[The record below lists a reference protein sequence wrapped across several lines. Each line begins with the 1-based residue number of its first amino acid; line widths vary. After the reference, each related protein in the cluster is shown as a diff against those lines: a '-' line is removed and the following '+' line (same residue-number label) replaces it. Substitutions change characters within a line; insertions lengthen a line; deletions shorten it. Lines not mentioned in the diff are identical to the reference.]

1 MPTETAA
8 PATAHLA
15 APHTAPEALPHRP
28 QKWLK
33 PTLIAIA
40 VVVVVIVTA
49 GLLGRV
55 FASQTLKRWTAA
67 EAVPTVQVIAPTLDG
82 AGQTLA
88 LPGSVQAFYNASIH
102 ARVSGYL
109 KRWYQDIGAQVKAG
123 QVLADIDT
131 PELDQQLA
139 QAKADLA
146 TAVANQRLA
155 QTTAARWTGLLA
167 KDAVSQQE
175 TDEKTGDLAAKTS
188 LVNAARADVDRLQ
201 ATEGFKRIVAPFDGI
216 VTARNTDVGQLIAAG
231 APTDPGL
238 FTVSDVHRLRIYVN
252 VPQSYSAEL
261 KPGMTATL
269 TVPEHPGQTFQATL
283 ANTSGAIGTQSGT
296 LLVELQIDNTAGQL
310 KPGDYA
316 QVTFA
321 LPTQANDVR
330 VPASALIFR
339 QKGMAVATIGP
350 NGRVLMKP
358 ITIGV
363 DQGSFVDIAAGLSP
377 TDRVIDNPPDSLETG
392 DQVNVSTAPPTKVG

>member
-8 PATAHLA
+8 PATAHPA
-15 APHTAPEALPHRP
+15 AHTPPEEMPHRP

-33 PTLIAIA
+33 PALIVGA
-40 VVVVVIVTA
+40 VVVVFIVAA

-55 FASQTLKRWTAA
+55 FASQGLKTWTAA
-67 EAVPTVQVIAPTLDG
+67 QAVPTVQVIAPMADG
-82 AGQTLA
+82 AGQTLT
-88 LPGSVQAFYNASIH
+88 LPGNVQAFINASIH

-123 QVLADIDT
+123 QILADIDA

-269 TVPEHPGQTFQATL
+269 TVPEHPGQSFTATL
-283 ANTSGAIGTQSGT
+283 ANTSGAIGAQSGT
-296 LLVELQIDNTAGQL
+296 LLVELQIDNAAGQL

-316 QVTFA
+316 QVSFA

-339 QKGMAVATIGP
+339 QKGEAVATVGAD
-350 NGRVLMKP
+350 GRVVMKP

-363 DQGSFVDIAAGLSP
+363 DQGSYVDVAAGLGP
-377 TDRVIDNPPDSLETG
+377 NDRVIDNPPDSLETG
-392 DQVNVSTAPPTKVG
+392 DKVNISTAPPTKVG

>member
-8 PATAHLA
+8 PASAQPTA
-15 APHTAPEALPHRP
+15 HTAPEHRLHRP
-28 QKWLK
+28 QTWLK
-33 PTLIAIA
+33 PTLIVGA
-40 VVVVVIVTA
+40 VVVVVVVTI

-55 FASQTLKRWTAA
+55 FASQTLKTWTVTQ
-67 EAVPTVQVIAPTLDG
+67 AVPTVQVIAPTEDG

-88 LPGSVQAFYNASIH
+88 LPGNVQAFTNATIH

-109 KRWYQDIGAQVKAG
+109 KRWYQDIGAEVKAG
-123 QVLADIDT
+123 QILADIDT

-252 VPQSYSAEL
+252 VPQSYSSQL
-261 KPGMTATL
+261 KLGMAATL
-269 TVPEHPGQTFQATL
+269 AVPEHPGQTFQATL
-283 ANTSGAIGTQSGT
+283 VNTSGAIGAQSGT
-296 LLVELQIDNTAGQL
+296 LLVELQIDNSAGQL

-316 QVTFA
+316 QVSFA
-321 LPTQANDVR
+321 LPTDASQVR
-330 VPASALIFR
+330 VPASALVFR
-339 QKGMAVATIGP
+339 HKGMAVATLGP
-350 NGRVLMKP
+350 DGRVLFKP

-363 DQGSFVDIAAGLSP
+363 DEGSYVDVAAGLGPS
-377 TDRVIDNPPDSLETG
+377 DRVIDNPPDSLETG
-392 DQVNVSTAPPTKVG
+392 DKVNVATAPPTKVG

>member
-1 MPTETAA
+1 M
-8 PATAHLA
+8 L
-15 APHTAPEALPHRP
+15 HRP

-33 PTLIAIA
+33 PVLIAGI
-40 VVVVVIVTA
+40 VVVVVVVAI

-55 FASQTLKRWTAA
+55 FASQTLKTWTVA
-67 EAVPTVQVIAPTLDG
+67 EAVPTVQVIAPAQDG
-82 AGQTLA
+82 GGQTLT
-88 LPGSVQAFYNASIH
+88 LPGNVQAFYNASIH

-123 QVLADIDT
+123 QILADIDT
-131 PELDQQLA
+131 PELDQQLT

-155 QTTAARWTGLLA
+155 QTTATRWTGLLA

-188 LVNAARADVDRLQ
+188 LVNAAQADVDRLQ
-201 ATEGFKRIVAPFDGI
+201 ALEGFKRIVAPFDGV
-216 VTARNTDVGQLIAAG
+216 VTARTTDVGQLIAAG

-238 FTVSDVHRLRIYVN
+238 FTVSDTHRLRIYVN

-269 TVPEHPGQTFQATL
+269 SVPEHPGQSFQATL
-283 ANTSGAIGTQSGT
+283 ANTSGAIGAQSGT
-296 LLVELQIDNTAGQL
+296 LLVELQIDNMSGQL

-316 QVTFA
+316 QVSFA
-321 LPTQANDVR
+321 LPTATNQVR
-330 VPASALIFR
+330 VPASALVFL
-339 QKGMAVATIGP
+339 QKGMAVATVGP
-350 NGRVLMKP
+350 DGRVLMKP

-363 DQGSFVDIAAGLSP
+363 DQGSFVDVAAGLSP
-377 TDRVIDNPPDSLETG
+377 SDRVIDNPPDSLETG
-392 DQVNVSTAPPTKVG
+392 DRVLVATAAATKVG

>member
-8 PATAHLA
+8 PATAQP
-15 APHTAPEALPHRP
+15 APHTAPEQRLHRP
-28 QKWLK
+28 QTWLK
-33 PTLIAIA
+33 PTLIVGA
-40 VVVVVIVTA
+40 VVVVVVITI

-55 FASQTLKRWTAA
+55 FAGQGLKSWTAA
-67 EAVPTVQVIAPTLDG
+67 QAVPTVQVIAPTMDG
-82 AGQTLA
+82 AGQTLT
-88 LPGSVQAFYNASIH
+88 LPGNVQAFYNASIH

-109 KRWYQDIGAQVKAG
+109 KRWYQDIGAEVKAG
-123 QVLADIDT
+123 QILADIDT

-188 LVNAARADVDRLQ
+188 LVNAARANVDRLQ
-201 ATEGFKRIVAPFDGI
+201 ALETFKRIVAPFDGI
-216 VTARNTDVGQLIAAG
+216 VTARNTDIGQLIAAG
-231 APTDPGL
+231 APTDSGL

-261 KPGMTATL
+261 KPGMTASL
-269 TVPEHPGQTFQATL
+269 TVPEHPSQTFQASL
-283 ANTSGAIGTQSGT
+283 IDTSGAIGAQSGT
-296 LLVELQIDNTAGQL
+296 LLVELQTDNSAGQL

-316 QVTFA
+316 QVSFA
-321 LPTQANDVR
+321 LPTDASQVR

-339 QKGMAVATIGP
+339 HKGMAVATIGP
-350 NGRVLMKP
+350 DGRVVMKP

-363 DQGSFVDIAAGLSP
+363 DQGSFVDIAAGLGPS
-377 TDRVIDNPPDSLETG
+377 DRVIDNPPDSLETG
-392 DQVNVSTAPPTKVG
+392 DKVNVATAPPAKVG

>member
-8 PATAHLA
+8 NAPPEEMLHKPQTWVKPALLA
-15 APHTAPEALPHRP
+15 GLAL
-28 QKWLK
+28 
-33 PTLIAIA
+33 
-40 VVVVVIVTA
+40 VVVIVA
-49 GLLGRV
+49 VGLLGRV
-55 FASQTLKRWTAA
+55 FASQTLKTWTVAQ
-67 EAVPTVQVIAPTLDG
+67 AVPTVQVIVPTEDG

-88 LPGSVQAFYNASIH
+88 LPGNVQAFYNASIH

-109 KRWYQDIGAQVKAG
+109 KRWYQDIGARVKAG
-123 QVLADIDT
+123 QILADIDT

-155 QTTAARWTGLLA
+155 QTTAARWTTLLA

-269 TVPEHPGQTFQATL
+269 SVPEHPGQSFQATL
-283 ANTSGAIGTQSGT
+283 ANTSGAIGAQSGT

-316 QVTFA
+316 QVSFA
-321 LPTQANDVR
+321 LPTATNQVR

-339 QKGMAVATIGP
+339 QKGMAVATVGP
-350 NGRVLMKP
+350 DGRVVMKP

-363 DQGSFVDIAAGLSP
+363 DQGSFVDVAAGLNPS
-377 TDRVIDNPPDSLETG
+377 DRVIDNPPDSLETG
-392 DQVNVSTAPPTKVG
+392 DRVNVATAAATKVG

>member
-8 PATAHLA
+8 PTTAH
-15 APHTAPEALPHRP
+15 APAHTTPEEMLHRP

-33 PTLIAIA
+33 PALIAGV
-40 VVVVVIVTA
+40 VVVVVIVA
-49 GLLGRV
+49 VGLLGRV
-55 FASQTLKRWTAA
+55 FASQTLKTWTVAQ
-67 EAVPTVQVIAPTLDG
+67 AVPTVQVVAPTEDG
-82 AGQTLA
+82 AGQTLT
-88 LPGSVQAFYNASIH
+88 LPGNVQAFTNASIH

-109 KRWYQDIGAQVKAG
+109 KRWYQDIGAQVKTG
-123 QVLADIDT
+123 QILADIDT

-188 LVNAARADVDRLQ
+188 LVNAAKADVDRLQ
-201 ATEGFKRIVAPFDGI
+201 ALEGFKRIVAPFDGV

-269 TVPEHPGQTFQATL
+269 SVPEHPGQSFQATL
-283 ANTSGAIGTQSGT
+283 ADTSGAIGAQSGT
-296 LLVELQIDNTAGQL
+296 LLVELQIDNTSGQL

-316 QVTFA
+316 QVSFA
-321 LPTQANDVR
+321 LPTEANQVR

-339 QKGMAVATIGP
+339 QKGMAVATVGAD
-350 NGRVLMKP
+350 GRVLMKP

-363 DQGSFVDIAAGLSP
+363 DQGSFVDVAAGLSP
-377 TDRVIDNPPDSLETG
+377 SDRVIDNPPDSLETG
-392 DQVNVSTAPPTKVG
+392 DRVNVATAAATKVG

>member
-8 PATAHLA
+8 PTAHT
-15 APHTAPEALPHRP
+15 APHTAAEEMPHRP

-33 PTLIAIA
+33 PALIAGI
-40 VVVVVIVTA
+40 VVVVVVVGI

-55 FASQTLKRWTAA
+55 FASQTLKTWTAA
-67 EAVPTVQVIAPTLDG
+67 EAVPTVQVISPAEDG
-82 AGQTLA
+82 AGQTLT
-88 LPGSVQAFYNASIH
+88 LPGNVQAFYNASIH

-123 QVLADIDT
+123 QILADIDT
-131 PELDQQLA
+131 PELDQQLT

-188 LVNAARADVDRLQ
+188 LVNAATADVDRLQ
-201 ATEGFKRIVAPFDGI
+201 ALEGFKRIVAPFDGV
-216 VTARNTDVGQLIAAG
+216 VTARTTDVGQLIAAG

-238 FTVSDVHRLRIYVN
+238 FTVSDVHHLRIYVN

-269 TVPEHPGQTFQATL
+269 SVPEHPGQSFQATL
-283 ANTSGAIGTQSGT
+283 ANTSGAIGAQSGT
-296 LLVELQIDNTAGQL
+296 LLVELQIDNTSGQL

-316 QVTFA
+316 QVNFA
-321 LPTQANDVR
+321 LPTQTNQVR

-339 QKGMAVATIGP
+339 QKGEAVATVGP
-350 NGRVLMKP
+350 DGRVVMKP

-363 DQGSFVDIAAGLSP
+363 DQGSFVDVAAGLSP

-392 DQVNVSTAPPTKVG
+392 DKVNVSTATPMKVG